1 MADNTDTAVD
11 DGVGGFGGEKLRQH
25 QIQENAL
32 PDKHANSTGH
42 ETSDDKIVGSDFSGL
57 EKDPT
62 DMAASDEIRIEDDG
76 LGPTNEDEDEP
87 GLPEEKGMDSANQSV
102 TQYDQTAG
110 GVSAMDVDETA
121 AGGLQFPD
129 DDAEEQ
135 SR

>member
-42 ETSDDKIVGSDFSGL
+42 ETSDEKIVAAEFSGL
-57 EKDPT
+57 HNDLI
-62 DMAASDEIRIEDDG
+62 DMGSFGEGKPDGDGVPAPKGDDR
-76 LGPTNEDEDEP
+76 DEP
-87 GLPEEKGMDSANQSV
+87 ALLEREDTPSQAV
-102 TQYDQTAG
+102 TQYDRSG
-110 GVSAMDVDETA
+110 SKDDVDETV
-121 AGGLQFPD
+121 AGGIQFPD
-129 DDAEEQ
+129 DDAGEQ